1 MRGILVCL
9 FADKTAGF
17 FNDFSLL
24 FRRAMTYGGGA
35 QQRARGCACGG
46 ARRQS
51 SSSSSSASASDFSI
65 SVPSSR
71 RRGR

>member
-1 MRGILVCL
+1 MRGILVCHS
-9 FADKTAGF
+9 ADKTAGF

-24 FRRAMTYGGGA
+24 FRRAMTYAGGA
-35 QQRARGCACGG
+35 QQRARGCAR
-46 ARRQS
+46 AVSRRRPRRRRR
-51 SSSSSSASASDFSI
+51 ASDFSI